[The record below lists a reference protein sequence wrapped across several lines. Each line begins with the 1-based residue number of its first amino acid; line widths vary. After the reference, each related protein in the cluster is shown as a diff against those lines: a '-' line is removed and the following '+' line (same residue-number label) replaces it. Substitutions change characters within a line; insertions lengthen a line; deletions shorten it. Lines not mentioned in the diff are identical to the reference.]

1 MITQL
6 LHTRM
11 RYVILFAFLAFALP
25 VYAQQWQPIGLQDK
39 DTRGFYTSPHSG
51 AMFAGTNDGIYRST
65 NSGGTWERVLTT
77 QLLFASWR
85 FAATSQDTIFASGS
99 FDRLARSFDGG
110 VTWEEFD
117 SELVLQELGVIKGM
131 FADDHG
137 YVYLGTTGAVLR
149 SKDGDN
155 WQTINN
161 GLPAS
166 SPDVH
171 TFAKTSTDEVLAGT
185 QGIVGGHIYRLS
197 GSSTTWTKIY
207 DGILNQDII
216 ALETTSSSTILASV
230 FNKGLIRST
239 NGTSWEVISI
249 SGISSPITTILA
261 NNIAVYAIAGTTILR
276 SMDDG
281 ATWETVITA
290 PATVNAATLGLNGS
304 LLVATPSGLYRLVVT
319 TDVEERPNPEIQL
332 AVFPQPVRDNAHCS
346 FTLPTT
352 SAVRGT
358 LTNTAG
364 KIVRELPA
372 ITYPAGTHTFSWN
385 TTGLAAGVYF
395 INLEA
400 GGTFSSHRIVVVP

>member
-1 MITQL
+1 MVTQL

-11 RYVILFAFLAFALP
+11 RYVILFAFLVFSLP
-25 VYAQQWQPIGLQDK
+25 LYAQQWQPIGLQDK

-65 NSGGTWERVLTT
+65 NSGGTWERVLAT

-137 YVYLGTTGAVLR
+137 YVYLGTTNAILR

-155 WQTINN
+155 WQTLNN

-171 TFAKTSTDEVLAGT
+171 TFAKTSADEILAGT
-185 QGIVGGHIYRLS
+185 QGIVGGHIYRLP

-207 DGILNQDII
+207 DGILNQDIV
-216 ALETTSSSTILASV
+216 ALEATFSSTILASV

-239 NGTSWEVISI
+239 NGTSWEVIPV

-261 NNIAVYAIAGTTILR
+261 NNVAVYAIAGTTILR

-281 ATWETVITA
+281 ATWGTIITA
-290 PATVNAATLGLNGS
+290 PAPVNAATLGLNGS
-304 LLVATPSGLYRLVVT
+304 LLIATSSGLYRLVVT
-319 TDVEERPNPEIQL
+319 TGVEEAQPGVHL
-332 AVFPQPVRDNAHCS
+332 TVFPQPVRDNANCS
-346 FTLPTT
+346 FTLPAT
-352 SAVRGT
+352 SSVRCM
-358 LTNTAG
+358 LTNTVG
-364 KIVRELPA
+364 EIVREFPA
-372 ITYPAGTHTFSWN
+372 ITYPAGTHTLSWN

-400 GGTFSSHRIVVVP
+400 EGYSSSRRVVVVP